1 MGYIEASHSET
12 SVVWGE
18 TMCLMF
24 ALVGH
29 TSQICRDVSQ
39 ANYWKLDFPAERVFH
54 VTMNAVAKQQYY
66 TSILHIDVNCVLIP
80 FIYLGCHVLCH
91 RNSLGHH
98 TDSNWLAFLS
108 GEERQSMADKKCYNQ
123 KFEPI

>member
-18 TMCLMF
+18 TMCLMC

-54 VTMNAVAKQQYY
+54 VTMNAVAKQQYC
-66 TSILHIDVNCVLIP
+66 TSILHIDVNCVLTP
-80 FIYLGCHVLCH
+80 FIYLVVMSYVTGMLLV
-91 RNSLGHH
+91 
-98 TDSNWLAFLS
+98 TTLAAIRWHF
-108 GEERQSMADKKCYNQ
+108 
-123 KFEPI
+123 

>member
-1 MGYIEASHSET
+1 MGYIEASHSENLGCVGRNHVPYVHT
-12 SVVWGE
+12 GWPQ
-18 TMCLMF
+18 F
-24 ALVGH
+24 ADLSG
-29 TSQICRDVSQ
+29 CFP
-39 ANYWKLDFPAERVFH
+39 ANCWKLDFPAERVFH

-66 TSILHIDVNCVLIP
+66 TSILHTDVNCVLIP

-98 TDSNWLAFLS
+98 TESNSLAFLR
-108 GEERQSMADKKCYNQ
+108 GERQSMADKKCYNQ